1 MLDFYYWPT
10 PNGWKVS
17 ILLEELG
24 IAYNMIPVNIRGGDQ
39 FKPEFLAIS
48 PNNRMPAI
56 VDNDVDGEPIS
67 IFESGAIMLYLA
79 QKHGQFMPDD
89 FRERIRLNE
98 WLYWQV
104 GNLGPMAGQHS
115 HFFNYAQGEHTYSS
129 ERYKNE
135 YNRCIG
141 VLERR
146 LEGREFLLDSGY
158 TIADMISWP
167 WILIAKAMQQP
178 LDDFPNVIRW
188 RSTIKDRPAVRR
200 GVDLGK
206 ELKANRPMTDEE
218 RKVSFGQTADTVK
231 KRR

>member
-24 IAYNMIPVNIRGGDQ
+24 IAYKMIPVNIRAGDQ
-39 FKPEFLAIS
+39 FKPDFLAIS

-56 VDNDVDGEPIS
+56 MDYDVEGEPIS
-67 IFESGAIMLYLA
+67 VFESGAILYYLA
-79 QKHGQFMPDD
+79 QKHGQFLPDD
-89 FRERIRLNE
+89 CRELIRLNE

-115 HFFNYAQGEHTYSS
+115 HFFNYAQGEHTYSA

-141 VLERR
+141 VLERQ
-146 LEGREFLLDSGY
+146 LQDREFILDSGY
-158 TIADMISWP
+158 SIADMISWP

-178 LDDFPNVIRW
+178 LDDFPNVTRW
-188 RSTIKDRPAVRR
+188 RSAIKGRPAVQR

-206 ELKANRPMTDEE
+206 ALKNNQPMTDEE
-218 RKVSFGQTADTVK
+218 RKVSFGQTAHTVK
-231 KRR
+231 IQS

>member
-24 IAYNMIPVNIRGGDQ
+24 LDYKLIPVNIRKADQ
-39 FKPEFLAIS
+39 FKADFLAIS
-48 PNNRMPAI
+48 PNNRIPAI
-56 VDNDVDGEPIS
+56 VDHDVQGAPIS
-67 IFESGAIMLYLA
+67 IFESGAIMQYLA
-79 QKHGQFMPDD
+79 NKHNRFTAQNS
-89 FRERIRLNE
+89 REHVEMQE
-98 WLYWQV
+98 WLFWQV

-115 HFFNYAQGEHTYSS
+115 HFFNYAQGDHTYSA

-158 TIADMISWP
+158 SIADMICWP
-167 WILIAKAMQQP
+167 WILIAKAMEQP
-178 LDDFPNVIRW
+178 LDNFPNVSRW

-206 ELKANRPMTDEE
+206 ELRSDNTMTEEE
-218 RKVSFGQTADTVK
+218 RNISFGQTADSIK
-231 KRR
+231 QRQ

>member
-1 MLDFYYWPT
+1 MIDFYYWPT

-24 IAYNMIPVNIRGGDQ
+24 IDYKMIPVNIRAGDQ
-39 FKPEFLAIS
+39 FSPEFLKIS

-56 VDNDVDGEPIS
+56 IDHDVDGDPIS
-67 IFESGAIMLYLA
+67 VFESGAILLYLSRKYA
-79 QKHGQFMPDD
+79 RFAPHDS
-89 FRERIRLNE
+89 RERVRLDE
-98 WLYWQV
+98 WLMWQV

-115 HFFNYAQGEHTYSS
+115 HFFNYAQGDHPYSAK
-129 ERYKNE
+129 RYANE

-146 LEGREFLLDSGY
+146 LTGREYILDSGY
-158 TIADMISWP
+158 SIADMCCWP

-178 LDDFPNVIRW
+178 LDEFSNVTRW
-188 RSTIKDRPAVRR
+188 RALIKSRPAVQR

-206 ELKANRPMTDEE
+206 ALRSGQSMTDEE
-218 RKVSFGQTADTVK
+218 RKISFGQTATTVDSQG
-231 KRR
+231 